1 MVSQGDGEI
10 GVNKLVSEM
19 LDVVTKVY
27 KSVNQF
33 SDLGQA
39 LYTGDDPPSV
49 SLSSLEEIL
58 FLLSS

>member
-1 MVSQGDGEI
+1 MVSTGDGEI

-49 SLSSLEEIL
+49 RTV
-58 FLLSS
+58 